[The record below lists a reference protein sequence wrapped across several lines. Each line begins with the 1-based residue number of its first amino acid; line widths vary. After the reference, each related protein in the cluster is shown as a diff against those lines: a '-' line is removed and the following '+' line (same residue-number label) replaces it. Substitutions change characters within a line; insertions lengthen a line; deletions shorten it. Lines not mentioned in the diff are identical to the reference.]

1 MALLLRLFDPTSGRI
16 EIDGTEIVQFQT
28 HSLRENISIALQ
40 ENVLFGNT
48 IGENIRFAEPRAS
61 DAQVREAARIAQAN
75 EFIEAL
81 PEGYDTLLGERGS
94 KLSTGQRQRLSI
106 ARAVLK
112 DTPILV
118 LDEPTAALDASTE
131 QKVLKSLAEW
141 GQNRAVFLITHRL
154 STIRQA
160 DQIAFLQG
168 GTLAELGTHDEL
180 MAITDGAYRTLVE
193 TERLAA
199 EAASR

>member
-1 MALLLRLFDPTSGRI
+1 
-16 EIDGTEIVQFQT
+16 V
-28 HSLRENISIALQ
+28 
-40 ENVLFGNT
+40 
-48 IGENIRFAEPRAS
+48 
-61 DAQVREAARIAQAN
+61 ARIAQAN

-118 LDEPTAALDASTE
+118 LDEPTASLDASTE

-160 DQIAFLQG
+160 DKIAFLQR
-168 GTLAELGTHDEL
+168 GTLTELGTHDEL
-180 MAITDGAYRTLVE
+180 MAIADGAYRTLVE

-199 EAASR
+199 EAASQ

>member
-1 MALLLRLFDPTSGRI
+1 MALLLRLFDPASGTI
-16 EIDGTEIVQFQT
+16 KIDGTNLNHFQT
-28 HSLRENISIALQ
+28 QSLRENISIALQ

-48 IGENIRFAEPRAS
+48 IGENIRFSEPGAS
-61 DAQVREAARIAQAN
+61 DAQVREAARIARADA
-75 EFIEAL
+75 FIEAL

-118 LDEPTAALDASTE
+118 LDEPTAALDAVTE
-131 QKVLKSLAEW
+131 QQVLESLAEW

-160 DQIAFLQG
+160 DQIAFLQR

-180 MAITDGAYRTLVE
+180 MTIPDGAYRSLVE
-193 TERLAA
+193 TEGLAA
-199 EAASR
+199 EAASQ